1 MGEVFLRDFK
11 KVLTLKKGGGAEKL
25 VGSGWEVVLSFR
37 YSFVKTK
44 DGSMSFFTY
53 LFFLVLG

>member
-1 MGEVFLRDFK
+1 MFLRDFK

>member
-1 MGEVFLRDFK
+1 MFLRDFK
-11 KVLTLKKGGGAEKL
+11 KILTLKKGGGAETL

>member
-1 MGEVFLRDFK
+1 MFLRDFK
-11 KVLTLKKGGGAEKL
+11 KVLTLKKGGGGAETL